1 MAASDTTGPQPL
13 KILMTEGT
21 SLSARQSL
29 YTLGGRHVVD
39 IIDPD
44 PLCQC
49 RFSRFVRRWRKSPH
63 FARNPSEFLH
73 FLADLV
79 RREKYDVVLPTHEQ
93 VYLLSKFR
101 DVVGEAAGIALPH
114 FDAMRQMQDK
124 AEFTRTLEALG
135 LPYPH
140 TAFAKTEADLAHNW
154 SYPFYLKL
162 AHSTAGLGV
171 FHIVDED
178 DLAKRIELLRTDGNL
193 DGTVEM
199 LVQQPAKGNQATVQA
214 VFDHG
219 RMIGSHMFDARQL
232 GLGGMSSA
240 RTGADHPIVRE
251 HVQKLGEHLQWHGAM
266 FIDYFY
272 DYETGRPEYIECN
285 PRIGETV
292 NAWLSGTN
300 LCEQLVR
307 LSAGEPVEPLPHAA
321 PGQRTQSFFMILL
334 SMAYN
339 GASRRELLKEIFEF
353 RLRRG
358 MYADAQDEL
367 TRPRDD
373 YWSVIPMWGVA
384 LQLLFSPRISR
395 KIVAK
400 TVDNYSLPRTATQAM
415 ELLDI
420 EPFRKVFASAGAS
433 SV

>member
-1 MAASDTTGPQPL
+1 MAASDTSGSTPL

-29 YTLGGRHVVD
+29 YALGGRHVIDV
-39 IIDPD
+39 IDPD
-44 PLCQC
+44 PICQC
-49 RFSRFVRRWRKSPH
+49 RFSRFVRRWHKSPH
-63 FARNPSEFLH
+63 FAKNPGEFLH
-73 FLADLV
+73 FLADMV
-79 RREKYDVVLPTHEQ
+79 QRERYDVVLPTHEQ

-101 DVVGEAAGIALPH
+101 DVVGEAAGVALPH

-124 AEFTRTLEALG
+124 ADFTRTLESLG
-135 LPYPH
+135 LPHPQ
-140 TAFAKTEADLAHNW
+140 TAFARTEADLAHNW

-171 FHIVDED
+171 FHIVDEE
-178 DLAKRIELLRTDGNL
+178 DLAHRIELLRADGNL

-219 RMIGSHMFDARQL
+219 QMIGSHMFDARQL
-232 GLGGMSSA
+232 GVGGMSAA

-251 HVQKLGEHLQWHGAM
+251 HIEQLGAHLDWHGAM
-266 FIDYFY
+266 FVDYFY
-272 DYETGRPEYIECN
+272 DYETQRPEYIECN
-285 PRIGETV
+285 PRVGETV
-292 NAWLSGTN
+292 NAWLSGVN

-307 LSAGEPVEPLPHAA
+307 LSAGQAVEPLPHAA

-339 GASRRELLKEIFEF
+339 GASRRELLKEIYEF

-358 MYADAQDEL
+358 MYTDSQDEL

-384 LQLLFSPRISR
+384 LQLLFSPRRSK
-395 KIVAK
+395 KIVAS

-420 EPFRKVFASAGAS
+420 EPFRKEFASATAS
-433 SV
+433 

>member
-1 MAASDTTGPQPL
+1 MAQSDNSTPPPL

-29 YTLGGRHVVD
+29 YALGGRHVIDV
-39 IIDPD
+39 IDPD
-44 PLCQC
+44 RLCQC
-49 RFSRFVRRWRKSPH
+49 KFSRFVRRFRISPH
-63 FARNPSEFLH
+63 YAKNPGEFLH
-73 FLADLV
+73 FLADMV
-79 RREKYDVVLPTHEQ
+79 RNEKYDVVLPTHEQ

-114 FDAMRQMQDK
+114 FDAMRSMQDK
-124 AEFTRTLEALG
+124 AEFTRTLESLG
-135 LPYPH
+135 LPYPQ
-140 TAFAKTEADLAHNW
+140 TSFATTEADLAHNW

-171 FHIVDED
+171 FHIADED
-178 DLAKRIELLRTDGNL
+178 DLAKRIELLRADGNL
-193 DGTVEM
+193 DGSVEM

-219 RMIGSHMFDARQL
+219 RMIGSHMFDARRL
-232 GLGGMSSA
+232 GVGGMSAA
-240 RTGADHPIVRE
+240 RTGADHPVVRE
-251 HVQKLGEHLQWHGAM
+251 HIERLGSHLQWHGAM

-272 DYETGRPEYIECN
+272 DYETERPEYIECN
-285 PRIGETV
+285 PRVGETV
-292 NAWLSGTN
+292 NAWLSGVN
-300 LCEQLVR
+300 LPEQLVR
-307 LSAGEPVEPLPHAA
+307 LSAGESVEVLEPA
-321 PGQRTQSFFMILL
+321 PAGQRTQSFFMILL

-339 GASRRELLKEIFEF
+339 GATRRELLKEIVQF

-358 MYADAQDEL
+358 LYEDSQDEL

-373 YWSVIPMWGVA
+373 YLSMIPMWGVA
-384 LQLLFSPRISR
+384 LQLLFSPRRSK

-415 ELLDI
+415 EQLDI
-420 EPFRKVFASAGAS
+420 EPFRKVFAGAS
-433 SV
+433 AT